1 MLPYFWFELFSIS
14 PIFGSALHADRN
26 RGHTT
31 GVMNTTRDKVLES
44 MDQYASVWKVLVAE
58 LPGADLEDKQGL
70 SISWADSP
78 FPFWNAV
85 FLTEPSIDAAQLK
98 KRLREAA
105 AYTRQKRQA
114 GLIYLCEEYLTS
126 SAKAALPFA
135 LGEAKLELSL
145 RVHGMAGNILPLTA
159 SSHPALQMRRVTDEA
174 QLMVY
179 ADINCE
185 GYGFHPDWGR
195 AGLRGTRLW
204 TERAY
209 SYLGYEGD
217 QPVCGASAIEHDG
230 YIYLALVATRPNAQ
244 KKGYGE
250 AVVRHALRAAH
261 DGTGL
266 SRTILHASDAGL
278 PVYRRVGYDKTA
290 SILAYKLSE

>member
-26 RGHTT
+26 RGNTT
-31 GVMNTTRDKVLES
+31 GMMTNTTRVLES

-105 AYTRQKRQA
+105 AYMRQKRQA

-135 LGEAKLELSL
+135 LGEARLELSL

-174 QLMVY
+174 QLMFY

-185 GYGFHPDWGR
+185 GYGFPLDWGR

-217 QPVCGASAIEHDG
+217 HPVCGASAMEHDG
-230 YIYLALVATRPNAQ
+230 NIYLAMVATRPNAQ
-244 KKGYGE
+244 RKGYGE
-250 AVVRHALRAAH
+250 AVVRHALQAAH

-266 SRTILHASDAGL
+266 SRTILHASDAGF